1 MFLIKWSQKSQGW
14 WRLDQDSWIWNQAM
28 KLLRWKINS
37 EKFSDSTKEKDVFSG
52 KQLGSC
58 IKNIYCGN
66 QKRRVISKQSP
77 ITKQWISSVVDK
89 ESYRRGIFMN
99 LFKAFGTINHELLLP
114 KLHAYG
120 FNKDVLKGVYNYL
133 KNRYHRTK
141 TNKVSG
147 FWSEIFLRVP

>member
-1 MFLIKWSQKSQGW
+1 
-14 WRLDQDSWIWNQAM
+14 M
-28 KLLRWKINS
+28 KLLKWKINS
-37 EKFSDSTKEKDVFSG
+37 EKFSDSTKEKDVFSRNNWVDAL
-52 KQLGSC
+52 KKSTLAT
-58 IKNIYCGN
+58 
-66 QKRRVISKQSP
+66 KRKELFPNNHQS
-77 ITKQWISSVVDK
+77 QNNESWNNSVVDK